1 MVLFLSTDMNN
12 EELKENLDLVEK
24 SETSCNNKKM
34 RFSETKMLDTTMLR

>member
-24 SETSCNNKKM
+24 VRLHVTIKKI
-34 RFSETKMLDTTMLR
+34 RFSETKMLDTTTLR